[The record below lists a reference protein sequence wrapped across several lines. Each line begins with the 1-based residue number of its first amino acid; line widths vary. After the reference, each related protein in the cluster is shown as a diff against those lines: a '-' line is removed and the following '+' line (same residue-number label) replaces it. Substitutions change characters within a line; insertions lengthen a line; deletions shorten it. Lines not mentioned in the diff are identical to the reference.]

1 MQLIDFCIS
10 VIMETDAFL
19 EMRLQGLLEV
29 GLLQE
34 VTDEATNNR
43 GALMITYTIL
53 GVPYS
58 IYSIMGPQTLF

>member
-34 VTDEATNNR
+34 VIDKATNNR
-43 GALMITYTIL
+43 GALMITYIIL

-58 IYSIMGPQTLF
+58 IYSIMGPQTFF